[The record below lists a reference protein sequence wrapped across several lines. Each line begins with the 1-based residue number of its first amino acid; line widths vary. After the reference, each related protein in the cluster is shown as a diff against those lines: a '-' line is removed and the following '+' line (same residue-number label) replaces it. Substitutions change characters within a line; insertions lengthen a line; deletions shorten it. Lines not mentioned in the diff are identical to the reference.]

1 MMHTRVRVKNVR
13 ILFYETL
20 CRSQWQ
26 ASQRMPLH
34 MHACMHIQKHG
45 WKDNQKNI
53 VSGSIYWMSR
63 DIKTVSEYGL
73 AYKDT
78 GSIPCI

>member
-1 MMHTRVRVKNVR
+1 MRRCVEVNGKPVRECH
-13 ILFYETL
+13 YT
-20 CRSQWQ
+20 C
-26 ASQRMPLH
+26 
-34 MHACMHIQKHG
+34 MHACIYRNMDRRITK
-45 WKDNQKNI
+45 KNI

-63 DIKTVSEYGL
+63 DIKTVSECGL